1 MSKLIRTEILI
12 NVSPKKVWTILQKFE
27 DYPNWNPFINL
38 IKGDFKVGN
47 QIKVTITPP
56 GSKPMTFKPK
66 VLTYKFNKELSW
78 LGSLLFTG
86 IFDGAHKF
94 ELIDNGNGTTTFIQ
108 SENFKGILVPLFKN
122 SLEKNTKNGFELMNL
137 KLKELAESK

>member
-1 MSKLIRTEILI
+1 MSKLIKTEILI
-12 NVSPKKVWTILQKFE
+12 NASPKKVWTILEKFE
-27 DYPNWNPFINL
+27 DYQDWNPFINS

-56 GSKPMTFKPK
+56 ASKPMTFKPK
-66 VLTYKFNKELSW
+66 VLTYELNTELSW
-78 LGSLLFTG
+78 LGSLLLTG

-122 SLEKNTKNGFELMNL
+122 NLENNTKNGFELMNM
-137 KLKELAESK
+137 KLKELVESK